1 MVPSP
6 SPQHVEVAPRHSSEV
21 TVVARRVAGL
31 LVLTVGLVGLAVG
44 TFRYRHLNDLTAIVF
59 ALGAALLALGV
70 IAVIAVP
77 LLQVGPRFNSALVRW
92 AGWVPGFGL
101 VLTGITHFTDWK
113 FYRDNAERLTV
124 HKRPTMGGV
133 YDEGFGLIALGVLLI
148 AAAFLAAHASRR
160 SARRQA

>member
-1 MVPSP
+1 MPSP
-6 SPQHVEVAPRHSSEV
+6 APLHHEAAQRASSEV

-31 LVLTVGLVGLAVG
+31 LVLLVGLIALGVG

-59 ALGAALLALGV
+59 AIGAAMLVLGV

-77 LLQVGPRFNSALVRW
+77 LLELGHAFNTALIRW

-113 FYRDNAERLTV
+113 FYRDTAHWLTV
-124 HKRPTMGGV
+124 HKKPTMDGV
-133 YDEGFGLIALGVLLI
+133 YDEGYVLVALGVLLI
-148 AAAFLAAHASRR
+148 AAALLAAHASRR
-160 SARRQA
+160 AAEPQA